1 MPRLEDLLSECF
13 ANLGKHSQQHQEV
26 SKTGLG
32 QLKAAEAKLFI
43 NPETQ
48 RAFFKARSDPFALSQ
63 KVDAELDKLQKLGIT
78 PVQFSDWLHQSCQLS
93 RVMDQSEFVVICTN

>member
-1 MPRLEDLLSECF
+1 M
-13 ANLGKHSQQHQEV
+13 

-63 KVDAELDKLQKLGIT
+63 KVDAELDKLQKLGIIT
-78 PVQFSDWLHQSCQLS
+78 PVQFSDWLHQSSQLS